1 MSLHT
6 DSITRYVT
14 DSPAAIARA
23 VALTM
28 MADASVHPKELD
40 ALDAIDLY
48 AKLGLTREEFLGVA
62 SECFADAM
70 LDMRARDRLTLLDD
84 ALVDRILA
92 DVQDPRAR
100 ELAYRASVALL
111 PADGRLNDSE
121 LAVLQRMLDTWR
133 LPRATVE
140 GVLS

>member
-1 MSLHT
+1 MRPQT
-6 DSITRYVT
+6 DAITSYAT

-28 MADASVHPKELD
+28 MADASLHPKELD

-48 AKLGLTREEFLGVA
+48 AQLGLTREQFLSVA
-62 SECFADAM
+62 SDCFADAM
-70 LDMRARDRLTLLDD
+70 LDMRNRDRLTLLDD
-84 ALVDRILA
+84 SLVDRILA
-92 DVQDPRAR
+92 AVQNPRAR

-111 PADGRLNDSE
+111 PADGRLSEAE
-121 LAVLQRMLDTWR
+121 LAVLQRMLDTWQ
-133 LPRATVE
+133 LPRATVQ

>member
-1 MSLHT
+1 MSQHKDT
-6 DSITRYVT
+6 ITAYCT
-14 DSPAAIARA
+14 DSPAAVARA

-28 MADASVHPKELD
+28 MADASFHPKELD

-48 AKLGLTREEFLGVA
+48 TQLGITRDQFLSVA
-62 SECFADAM
+62 SDCFADAM
-70 LDMRARDRLTLLDD
+70 LDMRNRDRMTLLDD

-100 ELAYRASVALL
+100 ALAYKASVALL
-111 PADGRLNDSE
+111 PADGRLNEGE